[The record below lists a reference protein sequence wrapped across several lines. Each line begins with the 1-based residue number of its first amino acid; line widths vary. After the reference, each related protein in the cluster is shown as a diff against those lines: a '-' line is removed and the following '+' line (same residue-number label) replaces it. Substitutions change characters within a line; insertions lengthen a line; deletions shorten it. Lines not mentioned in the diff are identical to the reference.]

1 MKWFKRNKEKIERE
15 DFSEEPEGK
24 IKIGS
29 TVKDFVDVKITKES
43 IINQMPFILFISVL
57 IIFYIA
63 NRYNAEKIVRESVR
77 IKKERNEL
85 RSEHISIAAEL
96 MKVSKQSIII
106 QKVDSFHLGLI
117 ENTNP
122 PIKLLV
128 KTEEE

>member
-106 QKVDSFHLGLI
+106 QKVDSFNLGLI